1 MKINVVDKLM
11 IEGSKDEISLDVLNR
26 ILDHTLGTPTPA
38 PVVIP
43 EVVKN
48 EPSAKEQELVSR
60 IAQLEKEIA
69 ERDEK
74 YQKLLSTVS
83 LKKEEKPQE
92 RVIVEKRSIKKI
104 NYTECLSP
112 MTIQVSNW
120 TLVNCC
126 NHDITIVQDDGKT
139 IIIPPSGINSRIA
152 SELIDG
158 VSLFGLKLKTPDDE
172 AEAIDIP
179 EERPRTLYI
188 VSSFVYDSLPDRI
201 DFVCPYAMGKN
212 TVRDRVTGEVLG
224 VRGLVAREA
233 LIEKLKLE
241 LK

>member
-1 MKINVVDKLM
+1 MKINIVDKLM
-11 IEGSKDEISLDVLNR
+11 IEGNKDEISLDILNR
-26 ILDHTLGTPTPA
+26 ILDHTLGAPAPA

-43 EVVKN
+43 EVKN
-48 EPSAKEQELVSR
+48 KPTNREQELAAR

-69 ERDEK
+69 EKDGK
-74 YQKLLSTVS
+74 YQKLLTTVS

-92 RVIVEKRSIKKI
+92 ERVIIQKRSLKKI

-152 SELIDG
+152 SELTDA
-158 VSLFGLKLKTPDDE
+158 VSLFGLKLKTPDEE

-201 DFVCPYAMGKN
+201 DFICPYAMGKN

-224 VRGLVAREA
+224 VRGLVARDA